1 MLLYAVLT
9 CYGIG
14 WGLPSHADD
23 RYLFAGEPWPA
34 ERLAEAA
41 AARLDPALGADVDV
55 DPLAARAEPVVLN
68 ATTTGVAEIVR
79 RYRLFTRQPD
89 EMITIMALSGMRPRA
104 LQLDPRLYQYG
115 GLFIYPVG
123 AAIGAC
129 GALGVYPVTSD
140 PAYYLANPASFGK
153 FYITARAFAAAWG
166 LVGIV
171 VMYELARRIAGRG
184 AGLLAALLFVLLP
197 VVTCMAHEAKP
208 HLPGAVLMLL
218 ACLLAMRALDLQRN
232 RDWLALFVCCGAA
245 VGMVLSAAPIVLLIP
260 LAIGTHCVN
269 QTRRQQ
275 NEFPTCTRHHV
286 NYRPIFIRATI
297 GGWLVA
303 GAIYLLTNP
312 YIVINLFANRAV
324 LRSNFGNSL
333 AMYQITHLF
342 AGARRVIELTAA
354 GATWP
359 VLLFGITGGV
369 WALRHRTRVALPL
382 GVMALLLALQFVLLG
397 AGKPDEYG
405 RFGVFTNCAL
415 AVSAACFIAV
425 TASRS
430 RALATFVGIITVA
443 VCAWTTAGYLAGF
456 RADAQR
462 AGSRDRAAAWIAEHC
477 PATPVALTAEPAPYG
492 CPPLAF
498 DRTAVVL
505 YRLSAAER
513 PIDAARRWNSALRA
527 GAATVPPLL
536 VTTCDDPA
544 AFIAAMGAPAWTD
557 TQIFAPRPP
566 WLPPSRISWANKP
579 VVVLHR

>member
-232 RDWLALFVCCGAA
+232 RDWLALFVCCSAA
-245 VGMVLSAAPIVLLIP
+245 VGMVLSALHRA
-260 LAIGTHCVN
+260 ASFRSRSGRTAS
-269 QTRRQQ
+269 TRRAQQ
-275 NEFPTCTRHHV
+275 NEFPCTQHRDL
-286 NYRPIFIRATI
+286 RPIFIRATI

-303 GAIYLLTNP
+303 GAIYHCSPTP
-312 YIVINLFANRAV
+312 TSSSASSPTARAPQQFPGDA
-324 LRSNFGNSL
+324 RSC
-333 AMYQITHLF
+333 LF
-342 AGARRVIELTAA
+342 AGARRVELTPPAQ
-354 GATWP
+354 P

-369 WALRHRTRVALPL
+369 WALRHHTRVALPL